1 MISCDI
7 MFGKSVHFSCFV
19 TLVTLPKN
27 QPSTKGEV
35 LVEMRR
41 EVLSRVTSRMKR
53 RFKPR
58 EMLRRAVKQWRQSL
72 ATDQ

>member
-1 MISCDI
+1 

-19 TLVTLPKN
+19 TLPKI
-27 QPSTKGEV
+27 QTSTKGEV

-58 EMLRRAVKQWRQSL
+58 EMLRRAVKQRRQSL